1 MRLMKEETRKLIF
14 NESVPMSLIEEFTC
28 KMKAL
33 TATAAKLNSVM
44 REKRSVSVML
54 DCVGEMAQLLEKR
67 NKAEA
72 DFIKEARK
80 YIKKGGTGD
89 EEEKI

>member
-1 MRLMKEETRKLIF
+1 MNEETRKLIY
-14 NESVPMSLIEEFTC
+14 NENVPMSLIEEFTC

-33 TATAAKLNSVM
+33 TAAAEKLNSVV

-72 DFIKEARK
+72 DFVKEARK
-80 YIKKGGTGD
+80 YVKKGG
-89 EEEKI
+89 EQ

>member
-1 MRLMKEETRKLIF
+1 MNEETRKLIY
-14 NESVPMSLIEEFTC
+14 NENVPMSLIEEFTI

-33 TATAAKLNSVM
+33 TAAAEKLNSVV

-67 NKAEA
+67 NEAEA
-72 DFIKEARK
+72 DFVKEARK
-80 YIKKGGTGD
+80 YVEKGD
-89 EEEKI
+89 EQ

>member
-1 MRLMKEETRKLIF
+1 MNEETRKLIF
-14 NESVPMSLIEEFTC
+14 NENVPMSLIDEFTR

-33 TATAAKLNSVM
+33 TAAAEKLNSVV

-67 NKAEA
+67 NEAEA
-72 DFIKEARK
+72 DFVKEARK
-80 YIKKGGTGD
+80 YVEKGG
-89 EEEKI
+89 EQ

>member
-1 MRLMKEETRKLIF
+1 MNEETRKLIY
-14 NESVPMSLIEEFTC
+14 NENVPMSLIDEFTS
-28 KMKAL
+28 KMKAI
-33 TATAAKLNSVM
+33 TATAEKLNSVV

-54 DCVGEMAQLLEKR
+54 GCVEQMTQLLEKR
-67 NKAEA
+67 IEAEA

-80 YIKKGGTGD
+80 YVKKGGTGN

>member
-1 MRLMKEETRKLIF
+1 
-14 NESVPMSLIEEFTC
+14 MSLIEEFTC

-33 TATAAKLNSVM
+33 TAAAEKLNSVV

-72 DFIKEARK
+72 DFVKEGRK
-80 YIKKGGTGD
+80 YVKKGG
-89 EEEKI
+89 EQ

>member
-1 MRLMKEETRKLIF
+1 MKEETRKLIF
-14 NESVPMSLIEEFTC
+14 NENVPMSLIEEFTC

-33 TATAAKLNSVM
+33 TATAEKLNSVV

-72 DFIKEARK
+72 GFVKEARK
-80 YIKKGGTGD
+80 YVEKGG
-89 EEEKI
+89 EQ